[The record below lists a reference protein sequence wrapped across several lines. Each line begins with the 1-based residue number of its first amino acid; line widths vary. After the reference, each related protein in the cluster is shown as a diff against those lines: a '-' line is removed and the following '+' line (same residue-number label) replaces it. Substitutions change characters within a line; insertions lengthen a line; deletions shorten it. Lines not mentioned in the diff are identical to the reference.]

1 MYVLIKSKEKLAV
14 FLPLFSCALCL
25 RKQYLCFGAVE
36 HSPFSQI
43 MQTSIPLPT
52 NAKEKITGL
61 YEQRL
66 PPPPFAS
73 VYRNL
78 PFFYNGRERE
88 WSKKSY
94 VIGYNQQRR
103 VYIQ

>member
-1 MYVLIKSKEKLAV
+1 MKKNELFFFHCSVLHYVNSKQYV
-14 FLPLFSCALCL
+14 

-78 PFFYNGRERE
+78 PFFTMAEKGNGPT
-88 WSKKSY
+88 KKSY